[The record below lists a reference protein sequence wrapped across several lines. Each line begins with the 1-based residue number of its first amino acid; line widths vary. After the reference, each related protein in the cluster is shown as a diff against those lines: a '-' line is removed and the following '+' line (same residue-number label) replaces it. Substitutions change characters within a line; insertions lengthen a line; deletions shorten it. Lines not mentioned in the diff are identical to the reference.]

1 MESTE
6 LIKNMGI
13 YNKAQQLETEI
24 AKKKRDLEIAEA
36 TLKTQERSRESFI
49 NIGGSMKEDRDGIR
63 GSGRTIERLKSEIE
77 NLGQELKIEEEKLQE
92 KNPADSGMKKKN
104 LQRFEIVIGDK

>member
-13 YNKAQQLETEI
+13 YNKAQQLGIEI

-36 TLKTQERSRESFI
+36 TLKTQEKNRESFI

-63 GSGRTIERLKSEIE
+63 GSERTIERLKSEIE
-77 NLGQELKIEEEKLQE
+77 NLGRELKIEEEKLQE
-92 KNPADSGMKKKN
+92 KKSGQVGNKKKE
-104 LQRFEIVIGDK
+104 FAEI